1 MSTVE
6 DFENAPVGATAT
18 HKVTGIRA
26 MKMDA
31 GERCW
36 IFPSGLYVDGELM
49 ERWDYTLDR
58 PAPTT
63 VREALDLAWELA
75 HEVKE
80 GQVIPKGTRYVRSS
94 QGGRLAT
101 FTATEGWTPTPR
113 NAEYIRTLDPLPEPE
128 PDWLD
133 APAVIAVCWYC
144 ETETLHALPE
154 CGNRWKCAECHTS
167 TPWRSLTEVTPLYPE
182 EGQAT

>member
-18 HKVTGIRA
+18 HSLGSRA
-26 MKMDA
+26 MKIDD
-31 GERCW
+31 GEQRW
-36 IFPSGLYVDGELM
+36 ITPSGNQYNDGGMVFWE
-49 ERWDYTLDR
+49 YTLDL

-75 HEVKE
+75 HEVKP
-80 GQVIPKGTRYVRSS
+80 GQVIPADTRFLEVTGVGLGERIAHFDFEIDPSHV
-94 QGGRLAT
+94 
-101 FTATEGWTPTPR
+101 P
-113 NAEYIRTLDPLPEPE
+113 NIRTLEPLPDPE